1 MTERKRVK
9 ISSSRQFSIPK
20 EYYNALGMGDEA
32 IVELHENRLVIRPA
46 PKDDP
51 DDNYFTEFIYQ
62 DVINEGFEGSDIM
75 KEVNKRKKKI
85 KPAIDAFIEDA
96 RKNAKPFD
104 LDSLFDDDGDE

>member
-20 EYYNALGMGDEA
+20 EYYDALGMGDEA

-46 PKDDP
+46 PKEDP

-85 KPAIDAFIEDA
+85 KPAIDAFVEDA